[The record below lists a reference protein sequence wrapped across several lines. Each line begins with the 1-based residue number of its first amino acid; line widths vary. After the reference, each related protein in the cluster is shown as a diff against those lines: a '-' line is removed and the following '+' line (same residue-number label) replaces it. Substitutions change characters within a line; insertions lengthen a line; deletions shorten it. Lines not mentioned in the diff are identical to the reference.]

1 MNDREKVYKKI
12 KKIAAE
18 LSGCIAGLFLFY
30 GIKCESPTGEKII
43 DLIHKL
49 DKQIEELK

>member
-1 MNDREKVYKKI
+1 MNKRKI
-12 KKIAAE
+12 KKVADE

-30 GIKCESPTGEKII
+30 GISVDSPTGKKIV

-49 DKQIEELK
+49 DKLIEEYEE